1 MSETVSTPLVDLPLE
16 RRRIRKQ
23 GGLAFV
29 VCTLFIGAGILWLPR
44 WLAFPEDLTDR
55 LAFALRANFF
65 VFLWLVIAVGIV
77 STIRRH
83 SAEDN
88 AGSAFSRPSSRLAIP
103 AAFLQN
109 TLEQVFITTT
119 AFLALAT
126 ADGEAPLA
134 YIAASIPLFAVGRAT
149 FLRGYPKGAGYRAFG
164 MAMTA
169 LPGLGAFIWV
179 FVDMFAALL

>member
-1 MSETVSTPLVDLPLE
+1 MSQTAAPPLVDLPLE
-16 RRRIRKQ
+16 RRQIRKQ
-23 GGLAFV
+23 GGFAFL
-29 VCTLFIGAGILWLPR
+29 VCAVFLGGGTLWLPHR
-44 WLAFPEDLTDR
+44 LTFPEDFVDR
-55 LAFALRANFF
+55 LAFVLRANFF
-65 VFLWLVIAVGIV
+65 VLLWLVIAVGIV
-77 STIRRH
+77 STIRRY

-126 ADGEAPLA
+126 VEGEAPLA
-134 YIAASIPLFAVGRAT
+134 YIAASIPLFAVGRIT
-149 FLRGYPKGAGYRAFG
+149 FLRGYPKGAGGRAFG
-164 MAMTA
+164 MATTA

-179 FVDMFAALL
+179 FVDMFADLL